1 MIRAVLDVNVLISA
15 LFWRGAPFEVV
26 DALFERRY
34 VGALSLSILRELTE
48 KLRTKFKLPQENID
62 QLIMLLLLRCVI
74 VDPPHTVTAVTD
86 EADNRILECALAS
99 HCKYVVT
106 GDRHLLQLK
115 EYEIVRIVTPREF
128 LRIIGSR

>member
-26 DALFERRY
+26 DALFEGRY
-34 VGALSLSILRELTE
+34 VGASSLSILRELTE
-48 KLRTKFKLPQENID
+48 KLQTKFKVPQEDVD

-74 VDPPHTVTAVTD
+74 VDPPHTVKAIAD

-106 GDRHLLQLK
+106 GDRHILQLK
-115 EYEIVRIVTPREF
+115 EYETVRIVTPREF
-128 LRIIGSR
+128 LGIISSR